1 MSLFYKVIYETNFLE
16 SISERARVTTDM
28 LSHTHGTVGLE

>member
-16 SISERARVTTDM
+16 PISERAGVTADGLLT
-28 LSHTHGTVGLE
+28 HTAQW